1 VKSFTHHLFRLAL
14 VSSLFLARAPQAGAQ
29 GAPQPVEVEPVLSA
43 SSFDQVSDMQLLLT
57 AYDLKRD
64 AAGWKRTLSQ
74 ISPSLLNRDFIL
86 DKQIQAL
93 LGDANELL
101 GDIEQ
106 ASTTVIKTPKASEVI
121 ALAFDLARLHE
132 HIVNMSGSTVM
143 ADISKEEL
151 AATTASPNLRT
162 NAIRWQQIMKDLA
175 NEVSPYR
182 EGLESY
188 ALGLGQTIDAAISK

>member
-1 VKSFTHHLFRLAL
+1 VKSFTHHLFALAL
-14 VSSLFLARAPQAGAQ
+14 VSLLFLVRAPQAGAQ
-29 GAPQPVEVEPVLSA
+29 GTPQPVEVEPYLSA

-57 AYDLKRD
+57 AYDLKR
-64 AAGWKRTLSQ
+64 AAAQWKRTLSQ
-74 ISPSLLNRDFIL
+74 ISPSLLNRDFML

-93 LGDANELL
+93 LGNANELL
-101 GDIEQ
+101 ADIDK
-106 ASTTVIKTPKASEVI
+106 ASTTVIKTPKSSEVI

-132 HIVNMSGSTVM
+132 HIGNISGSTVM
-143 ADISKEEL
+143 AHISKEEL

-162 NAIRWQQIMKDLA
+162 NAIRWQQIMQDLA

-188 ALGLGQTIDAAISK
+188 AFQLGQTIDAATSK

>member
-1 VKSFTHHLFRLAL
+1 MKSFTHHLFALAL
-14 VSSLFLARAPQAGAQ
+14 VSSLFPARTPQAGAQ
-29 GAPQPVEVEPVLSA
+29 GTPKPLKVQPYLSA

-64 AAGWKRTLSQ
+64 AAQWKRTLSQ

-101 GDIEQ
+101 ADIDK

-132 HIVNMSGSTVM
+132 HIVNISGSTVM

-162 NAIRWQQIMKDLA
+162 NAIKWQQIMQDLA

-188 ALGLGQTIDAAISK
+188 AFQLGQTIDAATFK

>member
-1 VKSFTHHLFRLAL
+1 VKSFTHHLFALAL
-14 VSSLFLARAPQAGAQ
+14 VFSLFLARAPQAGAQ
-29 GAPQPVEVEPVLSA
+29 GIPQPVEAEPYLSA
-43 SSFDQVSDMQLLLT
+43 SSFEQVSDMQLLLT

-64 AAGWKRTLSQ
+64 AAQWKRTLSQ

-86 DKQIQAL
+86 DKQIQAR
-93 LGDANELL
+93 LGGANELL
-101 GDIEQ
+101 ADIDK

-132 HIVNMSGSTVM
+132 HIVNISGSTVM

-162 NAIRWQQIMKDLA
+162 NAIRWQQITQDLA
-175 NEVSPYR
+175 NQVSPYR

-188 ALGLGQTIDAAISK
+188 AFHLGQTIDAATSK

>member
-1 VKSFTHHLFRLAL
+1 MKSLTHHLFAFAL

-29 GAPQPVEVEPVLSA
+29 GSPQPVTVVPYLSA
-43 SSFDQVSDMQLLLT
+43 SLFDQVSGMQLLLT

-64 AAGWKRTLSQ
+64 AAQWKRTLSQ

-86 DKQIQAL
+86 DEQIQAL

-101 GDIEQ
+101 AEIDK
-106 ASTTVIKTPKASEVI
+106 ASTAVIKTPKASEVI

-132 HIVNMSGSTVM
+132 HIVNISRSTVM

-188 ALGLGQTIDAAISK
+188 ALDLGRTIDAAISK